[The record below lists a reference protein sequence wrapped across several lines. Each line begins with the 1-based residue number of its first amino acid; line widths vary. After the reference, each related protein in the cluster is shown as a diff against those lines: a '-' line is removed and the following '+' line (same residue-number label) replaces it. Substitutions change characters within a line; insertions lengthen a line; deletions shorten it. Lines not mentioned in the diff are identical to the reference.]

1 MNFVIKELKE
11 AFSDANIEMV
21 SRIMIKQENVSE
33 VIKEMR
39 EDGKFDDAYESDS
52 SGEDEY
58 EQYGQEESKRPP
70 QIAASED
77 YDG

>member
-21 SRIMIKQENVSE
+21 SRIMIKQENVGE

-39 EDGKFDDAYESDS
+39 EDGKFDDVYESDS
-52 SGEDEY
+52 SSDDEN
-58 EQYGQEESKRPP
+58 E
-70 QIAASED
+70 
-77 YDG
+77 